1 MKQSISE
8 KINKAIYEHNRRV
21 HIEGMSEIDSLR
33 LLNYDRYKIEE
44 ELYQEKGFRMDIG
57 YSFLYPT
64 VASSAVPEFPE
75 TYEGWRE
82 MMDDKKRKYFDKNTK
97 IEREQN

>member
-21 HIEGMSEIDSLR
+21 HIEGMPEIDSLR
-33 LLNYDRYKIEE
+33 LLSYDRSKIEE

-64 VASSAVPEFPE
+64 VASFAFPEFPE

-82 MMDDKKRKYFDKNTK
+82 MLNNVKNTK
-97 IEREQN
+97 INN

>member
-1 MKQSISE
+1 
-8 KINKAIYEHNRRV
+8 
-21 HIEGMSEIDSLR
+21 
-33 LLNYDRYKIEE
+33 
-44 ELYQEKGFRMDIG
+44 MDVG

-64 VASSAVPEFPE
+64 IMSSAVPEFPE